1 MELRV
6 NFLGLKFEIFEFANT
21 ARIIISF
28 FNFPGLKSWA
38 KIRILG

>member
-6 NFLGLKFEIFEFANT
+6 YFLGLKFEIFEYSKT

-38 KIRILG
+38 KIEILG